1 MLRSLMS
8 ICMVLRFFSFVS
20 YEESDAISEP
30 ITITGDLKM
39 PELNEKIPLYLQMAE
54 GHPYAYVDINI
65 YVNNVLE
72 ISTRTLTKYI
82 SENPYYLNGF
92 TSPNESKIIKVNVA
106 YSGLD
111 IQFTQCQFTLK
122 SPHYET
128 YISQEVDSYSLKDSN
143 PISIK
148 FSMKG
153 GSFTITKIYEKVIL
167 AGKSNNDLINSRIID
182 FSPYSRTFY
191 NITPTT
197 DTCELR
203 LYCEFEGSDL
213 LYKNGYTS
221 IDINLRKYSDYKY
234 ILKNDYKY
242 YIDKKTGMIFEN
254 QTENC
259 DDEMMPFFIPLSMG
273 LNKSI
278 PFEIVF
284 SDFGSNHN
292 DYIFQ
297 GTFNLS
303 SENLE
308 IDESGFG
315 TVLNYKYVEKTPF
328 ENIDYA

>member
-1 MLRSLMS
+1 
-8 ICMVLRFFSFVS
+8 
-20 YEESDAISEP
+20 
-30 ITITGDLKM
+30 
-39 PELNEKIPLYLQMAE
+39 
-54 GHPYAYVDINI
+54 
-65 YVNNVLE
+65 
-72 ISTRTLTKYI
+72 
-82 SENPYYLNGF
+82 
-92 TSPNESKIIKVNVA
+92 
-106 YSGLD
+106 
-111 IQFTQCQFTLK
+111 
-122 SPHYET
+122 
-128 YISQEVDSYSLKDSN
+128 
-143 PISIK
+143 
-148 FSMKG
+148 MKG

-182 FSPYSRTFY
+182 FSPYSITFY

-315 TVLNYKYVEKTPF
+315 TVLNYKYVEKAPF

>member
-1 MLRSLMS
+1 ML
-8 ICMVLRFFSFVS
+8 LRLFSFVS

-30 ITITGDLKM
+30 ISITGNLDM
-39 PELNEKIPLYLQMAE
+39 PELDEKIPLYLQMSE

-65 YVNNVLE
+65 YVNNILE
-72 ISTRTLTKYI
+72 ISTRTITKYI

-92 TSPNESKIIKVNVA
+92 TSPDETKIIKVNVS

-111 IQFTQCQFTLK
+111 IQYTQCQFTLK
-122 SPHYET
+122 APHYET
-128 YISQEVDSYSLKDSN
+128 YTSTEVDSYSLKDSN

-167 AGKSNNDLINSRIID
+167 AGKCKNELKNSRIID
-182 FSPYSRTFY
+182 FSPYSITFY

-273 LNKSI
+273 LNTSI

-297 GTFNLS
+297 GIFNLS
-303 SENLE
+303 SENLT
-308 IDESGFG
+308 IDESCFG
-315 TVLNYKYVEKTPF
+315 TVLNYRYVEKKPF
-328 ENIDYA
+328 SNIDYA